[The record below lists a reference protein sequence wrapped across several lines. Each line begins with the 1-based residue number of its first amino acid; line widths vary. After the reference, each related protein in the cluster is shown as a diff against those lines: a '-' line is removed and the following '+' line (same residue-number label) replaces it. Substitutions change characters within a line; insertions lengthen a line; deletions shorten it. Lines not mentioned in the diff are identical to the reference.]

1 MIDRLAIDC
10 TATKPTEKRR
20 KGHARKR
27 IQAPLAPP
35 PGARGP
41 HPLTGHPPWAPGGW
55 PGPALPSVAHS
66 SSSGY
71 TGKEQAASRTQPRAT
86 AGLLPRRRGR
96 TPRPAARHP
105 IRRSTRGAD
114 GEQRG
119 TARHRR
125 AHPQPPPPA
134 IARVTSLAT
143 TGRRPSQPNIPRTAG
158 RGPASSAG
166 GTARPVGPSPSGRG
180 ALPRTVGFRRRA
192 RCLCLCRLQ
201 WFSSRRYGLIMSLVR
216 GGAGG
221 LPVSPSGY
229 AGIAHT

>member
-41 HPLTGHPPWAPGGW
+41 HPLTGHHLGLLAGGL
-55 PGPALPSVAHS
+55 ALPSRPSPTAPAPGTWGRS
-66 SSSGY
+66 RL
-71 TGKEQAASRTQPRAT
+71 QAERNRAPPPVCCR
-86 AGLLPRRRGR
+86 AGGVGARGR
-96 TPRPAARHP
+96 RPVVRSGGRHVVRMGSSAARH
-105 IRRSTRGAD
+105 RGAD
-114 GEQRG
+114 
-119 TARHRR
+119 
-125 AHPQPPPPA
+125 PQPPPPG

-201 WFSSRRYGLIMSLVR
+201 GFSSRRYGLIMSLVR